1 MSRINGMC
9 LTIWSL
15 MEISISDGLLNFYL
29 FISPLLF
36 TWLSLSS
43 HYSLLYCH
51 TSFII
56 FSFLYFDYS
65 SLHFILYKFDIISSI
80 QSIFSPQITISTL
93 SLSLSLSCVSFFFL
107 IILIKVDGFIII
119 FFLNMC
125 LGILF
130 FVFNFPLQCL
140 ISPFYSF
147 AWILI
152 WANT

>member
-1 MSRINGMC
+1 MDMSRIHGMC

-15 MEISISDGLLNFYL
+15 MEISISEGLLNFYL

-80 QSIFSPQITISTL
+80 QSIFSPQITTSTL
-93 SLSLSLSCVSFFFL
+93 SLSLFLSLPLSCGSFFFL

-119 FFLNMC
+119 IIIIIKYVFRY
-125 LGILF
+125 
-130 FVFNFPLQCL
+130 FVFCF
-140 ISPFYSF
+140 
-147 AWILI
+147 
-152 WANT
+152 

>member
-1 MSRINGMC
+1 MDMSRIHGMC

-15 MEISISDGLLNFYL
+15 MEISISEGLLNFYL

-80 QSIFSPQITISTL
+80 QSIFSPQITTSTL
-93 SLSLSLSCVSFFFL
+93 SLSLFLSLPLSCGSFFFL

-130 FVFNFPLQCL
+130 IVFNFPLQSL
-140 ISPFYSF
+140 LSPF
-147 AWILI
+147 
-152 WANT
+152 